1 MNVIKGLITK
11 DLLQLKT
18 YKRTLI
24 IFIFVFLITG
34 MEQET
39 TEGIVTTITIMLTLA
54 FGLVSIATFSYDEMA
69 KADRYILT
77 LPLTRK
83 EIVLS
88 KYILVILL
96 TVIGAM
102 LGTLASGIISYAM
115 TKEIPNFEDLIG
127 CALGGIIGIAL
138 VEGIQIP
145 CIYKFGAE
153 KGRMQIFIVIA
164 IMAFILGGIFFI
176 GEKSN
181 ISLPTSNILNVVS
194 NFLPVILILMPV
206 IIYFISFK
214 IAYRIYIKKEL

>member
-24 IFIFVFLITG
+24 IFIFVFVITG

-176 GEKSN
+176 GEKAN